1 MSFKGTTVY
10 KLEQVLEKVID
21 NRGKNPPFSMA
32 GIPYIDTT
40 CIVGNN
46 RYPDYSLIRKYV
58 SEETYGSW
66 FRSGHPKKNDLLIAT
81 VGANIGKIC
90 LMDETKACIAQNTI
104 GLRVNNEKAHPCYL
118 YYLLTSKS
126 YQDYL
131 KSLDVGSAQPS
142 IKVPHL
148 LNIDID
154 IPSLTVQSKIAKFL
168 FDLDEK
174 IELNRQTNQTLEALA
189 HAMYKE
195 WFINFNFPGATG
207 DMQDSELGPIPMDW
221 RVGKLEECFDFLEG
235 PGLRNWQYKPEGIR
249 FINIRLI
256 NNNDIDL
263 AKANFI
269 SEEEVKSKYPHFLLK
284 PRDMVV
290 STSGTLGR
298 TAIVRESHLPLM
310 LNTSVIRFRP
320 VDGVSYPFM
329 YQFLQSDFFYKEL
342 TAHAAG
348 SVQLNFGPSHLKR
361 IMMIIPP
368 AQIIA
373 KYTQSVSD
381 LYSKIGL
388 ILDEIQSLTL
398 IRDGLL
404 PKLMNGDIEI

>member
-1 MSFKGTTVY
+1 MSSNGAIVY
-10 KLEQVLEKVID
+10 KLETVLEKVID

-32 GIPYIDTT
+32 GVPYIDTT

-168 FDLDEK
+168 SDLDEK
-174 IELNRQTNQTLEALA
+174 IELNRQTIRTLEALA
-189 HAMYKE
+189 QAIYKE
-195 WFINFNFPGATG
+195 WFVNFNFPGCTG
-207 DMQDSELGPIPMDW
+207 EMHDAELGPIPKGW
-221 RVGKLEECFDFLEG
+221 RIGFIGDEDITTITKPGIEEFEGEKIYLDTASVKNSEIVDTTTRITLSKRPSRANMQPKPNTVWFAKMKDSKKILFFDTFSRWDIKRFILSTGFAGLDVKDYALYYVWAFISVDRFEIEKDNLCHG
-235 PGLRNWQYKPEGIR
+235 TTMQAINNDNIKRIKMLIPRKDILQKYNELMKPKYEQIFVLSKNIETLVELRN
-249 FINIRLI
+249 F
-256 NNNDIDL
+256 
-263 AKANFI
+263 
-269 SEEEVKSKYPHFLLK
+269 
-284 PRDMVV
+284 
-290 STSGTLGR
+290 
-298 TAIVRESHLPLM
+298 
-310 LNTSVIRFRP
+310 
-320 VDGVSYPFM
+320 
-329 YQFLQSDFFYKEL
+329 
-342 TAHAAG
+342 
-348 SVQLNFGPSHLKR
+348 
-361 IMMIIPP
+361 
-368 AQIIA
+368 
-373 KYTQSVSD
+373 
-381 LYSKIGL
+381 
-388 ILDEIQSLTL
+388 
-398 IRDGLL
+398 LL
-404 PKLMNGDIEI
+404 PKLMSGEIEV

>member
-1 MSFKGTTVY
+1 MSSSEWKKTVWGEIATLEYGKSLRDYKGSEGDVPVY
-10 KLEQVLEKVID
+10 GTNGQIGFTDKPLCKIPSVIIGRKGAYRGVHYSASPFFVID
-21 NRGKNPPFSMA
+21 TAFYLKPKVEGL
-32 GIPYIDTT
+32 D
-40 CIVGNN
+40 
-46 RYPDYSLIRKYV
+46 LKY
-58 SEETYGSW
+58 
-66 FRSGHPKKNDLLIAT
+66 A
-81 VGANIGKIC
+81 
-90 LMDETKACIAQNTI
+90 
-104 GLRVNNEKAHPCYL
+104 
-118 YYLLTSKS
+118 YYHLLT
-126 YQDYL
+126 QDIN
-131 KSLDVGSAQPS
+131 SMDSGSA
-142 IKVPHL
+142 
-148 LNIDID
+148 
-154 IPSLTVQSKIAKFL
+154 IPSTSREDFYNLEISLPPLETQKRIVNILSA
-168 FDLDEK
+168 LDEK
-174 IELNRQTNQTLEALA
+174 IELNRQTNQTLEAIA
-189 HAMYKE
+189 QAIYKE
-195 WFINFNFPGATG
+195 WFVNFNFPRATG
-207 DMQDSELGPIPMDW
+207 EMQESELGPIPQGW

-256 NNNDIDL
+256 NNNDIDI

-269 SEEEVKSKYPHFLLK
+269 SEEEAKSKYSHFLLK

-320 VDGVSYPFM
+320 VDSALYSFM

-368 AQIIA
+368 IQIIEQYA
-373 KYTQSVSD
+373 QNVSD
-381 LYSKIGL
+381 LYSKMGL
-388 ILDEIQSLTL
+388 ILDENQSLGL

-404 PKLMNGDIEI
+404 PRLMNGEIEV